1 MLNPCASVR
10 FVSYKCQQGVF
21 HHFGA
26 ELPSNT
32 SLEVQSNPVPKKND
46 SCGCFTRHSPAF
58 WNLEK
63 SCVENTL
70 ISNATRPTWDQ
81 SHGPQLPRGISE
93 TSQGKALKMAFWRS
107 TNSISK
113 PVSSSWLR
121 GLPEG
126 HTPPINW
133 GKMIHPPG
141 DVSTTGPN

>member
-1 MLNPCASVR
+1 VHLYDLFRTNVSRVFSITLGLNYHQTHLWKYNPILCQKKTLVA
-10 FVSYKCQQGVF
+10 VS
-21 HHFGA
+21 
-26 ELPSNT
+26 P
-32 SLEVQSNPVPKKND
+32 
-46 SCGCFTRHSPAF
+46 F